1 LASSG
6 SIGDSR
12 CTRRAKD
19 TDSPCCGTLNLE
31 SFDAIFSRAAGRKGG
46 RHALEQ
52 ILPKPKSAAELA
64 ALPGDRYLAEMT
76 RAVFRSGF
84 VWRIVD
90 YKWPGFEEVFQGF
103 DPVACA
109 YQPDEAIESMMQD
122 TRIIRHLKKLR
133 SIRDNASLVLEIE
146 REDGSF
152 GEFIAG
158 WPVTDIIGL
167 HEFLKRRGSR
177 LGGRTGQFFLR
188 RVGKDTFVLARDVVG
203 ALIRMGVVD
212 RNPKAKRDLR
222 LVQDAFNVWH
232 VQSGR
237 PMCEISRVL
246 SCSLA
251 G

>member
-1 LASSG
+1 MASSG
-6 SIGDSR
+6 SIGDYR

-19 TDSPCCGTLNLE
+19 IDPPRCGTLNLE
-31 SFDAIFSRAAGRKGG
+31 SFDAIFSRAADRKGG
-46 RHALEQ
+46 RNALEQ
-52 ILPKPKSAAELA
+52 LLPKPKSAAELA
-64 ALPGDRYLAEMT
+64 AITGDRYLSEMT

-90 YKWPGFEEVFQGF
+90 YKWPGFEEVFQAF

-109 YQPDEAIESMMQD
+109 YQSDEAIERLMQD

-133 SIRDNASLVLEIE
+133 SVRDNASLILEIE
-146 REDGSF
+146 QEHGNF
-152 GEFIAG
+152 GEFIAA

-167 HEFLKRRGSR
+167 HEFLKKRGSR

-203 ALIRMGVVD
+203 ALIRIGVVD
-212 RNPKAKRDLR
+212 RNPTAKRDLR
-222 LVQDAFNVWH
+222 LVQGAFDIWH
-232 VQSGR
+232 EQSGR
-237 PMCEISRVL
+237 PMSQISRVL
-246 SCSLA
+246 SCSID